1 MIAFRP
7 IELED
12 KERVQRYTLTSLR
25 RNCDLSFVNLYGW
38 RFLYRTQIAEM
49 NGFLLFRFY
58 LDDEPVYMM
67 PVGEGDILPVI

>member
-38 RFLYRTQIAEM
+38 RFLYRTQ
-49 NGFLLFRFY
+49 
-58 LDDEPVYMM
+58 M
-67 PVGEGDILPVI
+67 PR